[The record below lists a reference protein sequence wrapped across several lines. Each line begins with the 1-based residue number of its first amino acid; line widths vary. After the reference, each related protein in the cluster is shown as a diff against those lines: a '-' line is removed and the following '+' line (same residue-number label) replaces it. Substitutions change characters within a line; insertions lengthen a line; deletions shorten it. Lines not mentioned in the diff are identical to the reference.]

1 MDLTNDIDEFKTV
14 LPKSGH
20 RLKIKKVVNQAKESD
35 GASAI
40 LSNADSTDNTTQNKD
55 EQDSVSFPLYL
66 SVS

>member
-35 GASAI
+35 GGFGHFIKCRFDRQYHS
-40 LSNADSTDNTTQNKD
+40 
-55 EQDSVSFPLYL
+55 EQRRARLGKFSLIS
-66 SVS
+66 